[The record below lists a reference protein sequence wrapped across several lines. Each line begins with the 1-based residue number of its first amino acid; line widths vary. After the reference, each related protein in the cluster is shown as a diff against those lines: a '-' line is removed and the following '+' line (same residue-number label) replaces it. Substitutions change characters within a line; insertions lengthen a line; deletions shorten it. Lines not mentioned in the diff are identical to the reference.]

1 MKDNKENKRMRE
13 LVEMFQQ
20 KDEIFIKKTSDKTN
34 QDKISKEFERLKKLA
49 DGSLNSEIKE
59 NFYMGPGK
67 VSMGVGK
74 TVNSIVDDMYTNP
87 SVVYQPI
94 KQPLQAEEAFML
106 AIKRTLKS
114 GAPVNDI
121 SFYDEVNWN
130 LMGLGFP
137 AKQPLDIKN
146 ALLRLV
152 GDDIE

>member
-1 MKDNKENKRMRE
+1 MKESNEDKRRRE

-20 KDEIFIKKTSDKTN
+20 KDEIFIKRTSQKPNDE
-34 QDKISKEFERLKKLA
+34 KIKKEFERLKNLA
-49 DGSLNSEIKE
+49 DGTLNSEIKE
-59 NFYMGPGK
+59 NYYMGPGK
-67 VSMGVGK
+67 ATMGAGK
-74 TVNSIVDDMYTNP
+74 TVGSLVDDMYTNP
-87 SVVYQPI
+87 SVVYQPV

-114 GAPVNDI
+114 GAPVNNM

-137 AKQPLDIKN
+137 AKNPIDIKN

-152 GDDIE
+152 GDDE